1 MYFCIHNCTS
11 ASNDYKAV
19 ACSNN
24 NQAQL
29 HAHVSVA
36 YWSPDVCLGLE
47 LLRDIQFGLPAILK
61 LSTKI
66 LLCVS
71 WMDLCDRKW
80 AWQPKIFS
88 GWTLLSEF
96 LNPPLIHP
104 EQTQPSWCTTLAKW
118 IVHDWPDVLYS
129 ELCPPPPTPHILIQ
143 WTFVWSMWTRAW
155 GHSETMPRWV
165 FFCAVAVAVISTFH
179 LWDYLVANFTRC

>member
-1 MYFCIHNCTS
+1 MVGLRGANAPLVAIVMYFCIHNCMS

-29 HAHVSVA
+29 HTHISVP

-71 WMDLCDRKW
+71 WMHLCDRKW

-104 EQTQPSWCTTLAKW
+104 EQTQPSWCTTPAKW

-129 ELCPPPPTPHILIQ
+129 ELCPPPPPTYLFSELLCGLCGQEPEAIQ
-143 WTFVWSMWTRAW
+143 RQCHGEFFFV
-155 GHSETMPRWV
+155 
-165 FFCAVAVAVISTFH
+165 
-179 LWDYLVANFTRC
+179 L